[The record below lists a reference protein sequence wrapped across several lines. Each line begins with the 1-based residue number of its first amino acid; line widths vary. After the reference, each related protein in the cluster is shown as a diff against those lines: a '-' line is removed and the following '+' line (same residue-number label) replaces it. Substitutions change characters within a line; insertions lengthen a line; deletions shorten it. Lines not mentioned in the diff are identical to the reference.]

1 VPARFSSV
9 AALIAQAGVGDQ
21 RATDI
26 IDLLDDE
33 ARLVVAAQRVPRAER
48 LAWLRAET
56 DAEWSEAR
64 LAHVEQRAFVQL
76 RRQVQRRGLWQ
87 P

>member
-1 VPARFSSV
+1 MPARFSSV
-9 AALIAQAGVGDQ
+9 AALIAQSGVGDQ
-21 RATDI
+21 TATDI
-26 IDLLDDE
+26 IDVLDDE
-33 ARLVVAAQRVPRAER
+33 ARLVVTAQRLPQAER

-56 DAEWSEAR
+56 DAEWSDAR

-76 RRQVQRRGLWQ
+76 RRQLQRRGLWQ